1 MTVLE
6 NIPLAQYTTLGIGGP
21 ARWFV
26 RVTQESELQEAVAFA
41 RLHSA
46 PLFVLGGGSNLLI
59 SDDGFPGLVIQAD
72 FGGPVH
78 NDLRTQT
85 SPVRFDVPAG
95 LGWDEFVE
103 MTCRAGCTGIECLAG
118 IPGLVGGTPV
128 QNVGAYGQE
137 VSQTI
142 NSVRVFDL
150 KTLKFQT
157 LSSEQCGF
165 AYRTSIFNT
174 THRGR
179 YVVTR
184 VSFEFALDET
194 PTLTYA
200 DLLKHFKGQPTPTP
214 LQISDAVRA
223 IRRSKGM
230 LLVKGDSDSNSA
242 GSFFKNPIVD
252 QEAVSRIATALS
264 IAPTEVPNWPA
275 ANGSIK
281 LPAAWL
287 MERAGFHKGFQM
299 GRAGISTKHT
309 LALVNLGGATAAE
322 VVALRDA
329 VILGVENLFQIRLE
343 QEPVMLGFVP
353 LR

>member
-1 MTVLE
+1 MPVF
-6 NIPLAQYTTLGIGGP
+6 QQGGI
-21 ARWFV
+21 
-26 RVTQESELQEAVAFA
+26 
-41 RLHSA
+41 
-46 PLFVLGGGSNLLI
+46 
-59 SDDGFPGLVIQAD
+59 
-72 FGGPVH
+72 
-78 NDLRTQT
+78 
-85 SPVRFDVPAG
+85 
-95 LGWDEFVE
+95 
-103 MTCRAGCTGIECLAG
+103 
-118 IPGLVGGTPV
+118 
-128 QNVGAYGQE
+128 
-137 VSQTI
+137 
-142 NSVRVFDL
+142 
-150 KTLKFQT
+150 
-157 LSSEQCGF
+157 
-165 AYRTSIFNT
+165 NT

-184 VSFEFALDET
+184 VSFEFALNAT
-194 PTLTYA
+194 PTFTYA

-214 LQISDAVRA
+214 LQISEAVRA

-287 MERAGFHKGFQM
+287 VERAGFHKGFQM

-322 VVALRDA
+322 IVALRDA